1 MNFRIRKKEKNTKD
15 ISAKKKQTKRIFY
28 DKYKLS
34 IPEIL
39 KYGSAGFLIGILIC
53 WLCYHSIY
61 SLPIAVVVALF
72 YIKIK
77 KKELIKK
84 RKILL
89 RDHFAGLLESLYT
102 ALSSGY
108 SVENGIKAALSDME
122 QMYGNDDVI
131 VNEIRLMNFGLG
143 YKKTIEELFDDLAMR
158 SDTDDIK
165 LFAQML
171 VISKRK
177 GGTIGKLL
185 GDTKSIICEKIDM
198 LRERDKILASKIYE
212 LKIMSIMPAAVI
224 IYLRLT
230 FSGFIEQLY
239 QNQAGVFVM
248 TCCLCFYAGAFMLG
262 KKIIKIDI

>member
-1 MNFRIRKKEKNTKD
+1 MKQGRVLRIY
-15 ISAKKKQTKRIFY
+15 Y

-34 IPEIL
+34 VLEIL
-39 KYGSAGFLIGILIC
+39 RYGTVGLAIGILVC

-61 SLPIAVVVALF
+61 SLPIAVIIAIL
-72 YIKIK
+72 YMKLK
-77 KKELIKK
+77 KRELIKN

-89 RDHFAGLLESLYT
+89 RDHFASLLESLHT
-102 ALSSGY
+102 ALSAGY
-108 SVENGIKAALSDME
+108 SVENGIKAALLDME
-122 QMYGNDDVI
+122 QMYGANDVI
-131 VNEIRLMNFGLG
+131 TNELRLMNIGLG
-143 YKKTIEELFDDLAMR
+143 YKKTIEELFEDLAIR

-171 VISKRK
+171 VVSKRK

-198 LRERDKILASKIYE
+198 LRERDKILTSKVYE

-239 QNQAGVFVM
+239 QNAAGAFVM
-248 TCCLCFYAGAFMLG
+248 TGCLCLYAGAFVLG
-262 KKIIKIDI
+262 RRIIKIDI